1 MRLVYIECESGSRSG
16 VRSVVCLNVEQI
28 SELEMTDEGALWAVR
43 MCSGERYC
51 NFDRKS
57 VERLVD
63 EIHRLD
69 RGWECHGF
77 L

>member
-1 MRLVYIECESGSRSG
+1 MRMMYVECESNRRCG

-28 SELEMTDEGALWAVR
+28 SELEMTDEGELCAVR
-43 MCSGERYC
+43 MCSGERYH

-57 VERLVD
+57 IERLVD
-63 EIHRLD
+63 EIHRID
-69 RGWECHGF
+69 RGWECHG

>member
-1 MRLVYIECESGSRSG
+1 MRMIYVECENGSRSG
-16 VRSVVCLNVEQI
+16 VRSVFCLNVEQI
-28 SELEMTDEGALWAVR
+28 SELEIADEGALCAVR
-43 MCSGERYC
+43 MCSGERYH

-57 VERLVD
+57 IERLVD

-69 RGWECHGF
+69 RGWECYGF

>member
-1 MRLVYIECESGSRSG
+1 MIYVECESNCRCG

-28 SELEMTDEGALWAVR
+28 SELEIADEGELCAVR
-43 MCSGERYC
+43 MCSGERYH

-57 VERLVD
+57 IERLVS

-69 RGWECHGF
+69 REWDCYGF
-77 L
+77 